1 MFKIY
6 YFEQYIKIKG
16 GMFVMKKILSVI
28 LILILTITVSLT
40 AFADEIASQKEEVV
54 YGILNTDGSVKNVY
68 VVNIFEDSNIVDYGN
83 YKKVR
88 NMTTSE
94 KINQSGDKI
103 NINTSADRLYYEGTV
118 ERRELPWDIR
128 IEYILDGQKISGEE
142 LAGKSGALEIKISV
156 NKNPEIN
163 SIFFD
168 NYTLQISLGL
178 DTKLAENIESDNAV
192 VAEAGGK
199 NS

>member
-128 IEYILDGQKISGEE
+128 IEYI
-142 LAGKSGALEIKISV
+142 
-156 NKNPEIN
+156 
-163 SIFFD
+163 
-168 NYTLQISLGL
+168 
-178 DTKLAENIESDNAV
+178 
-192 VAEAGGK
+192 
-199 NS
+199 